1 MVTVLKVILLQI
13 RSPTELFPVAIDRPI
28 ANIRVMSIL
37 VYLQQR
43 AHLFE
48 IPFQRARLY
57 LGLRCLVYEV
67 LINRKLIHQ
76 NIRL

>member
-48 IPFQRARLY
+48 TPFQRARLT
-57 LGLRCLVYEV
+57 
-67 LINRKLIHQ
+67 
-76 NIRL
+76 